1 VLRGLTATWSGGPAV
16 LRGGRSH
23 RAEVGSSP
31 AGMPQ
36 AHFAISRLGGRAQE
50 GQNII
55 PRWLIRSA
63 ISVFAILL
71 FALTAR
77 EFPVLA
83 VLVALLGGLLDFFSW
98 SRAFGEWHLCCPKRN
113 EASTNASC
121 ETYSRQRLTRYAVG
135 FVRVLLSPG
144 VAAAVSQLPQAP
156 YPLAPGSRTAC
167 YLPPNRPAE
176 ELLPCLAGVRSAST
190 NGDQLSSIALARG

>member
-1 VLRGLTATWSGGPAV
+1 
-16 LRGGRSH
+16 
-23 RAEVGSSP
+23 
-31 AGMPQ
+31 M
-36 AHFAISRLGGRAQE
+36 
-50 GQNII
+50 I

-167 YLPPNRPAE
+167 YLP
-176 ELLPCLAGVRSAST
+176 
-190 NGDQLSSIALARG
+190 